1 MREDFPARDD
11 EHFLHHVHL
20 VRGAGGRLD
29 TEVVPVP
36 RSNLDGLD
44 LDGPTPVM
52 DEDKARAAP
61 ASAADVPVRH
71 TESVI
76 EETW

>member
-1 MREDFPARDD
+1 M
-11 EHFLHHVHL
+11 
-20 VRGAGGRLD
+20 
-29 TEVVPVP
+29 P

-52 DEDKARAAP
+52 DEDTARADAG
-61 ASAADVPVRH
+61 SAADLPVRH